1 VRTIAG
7 GGRGEHRSGLLRLG
21 HPGGSRPR
29 VISHRAEPTGPWDIL
44 VFRRHHVRRSND
56 RISREL
62 SSHILIRT
70 RRQALCRTCARRLG
84 GAPRQRQTPGV
95 AGVKNDQ
102 LLHADFG
109 ALCSPMK
116 HSWIPRH
123 QRSTTRRIHEL
134 HERELPRRPLFVSLG
149 ASRRAMT
156 QCHDLL
162 NWRQSDWPR
171 GAWQPL
177 RDFPLNKG
185 STANRP
191 PVAATVQA
199 AKSKRMVNASQGRA
213 EIVIGDGPAAAAV
226 GPQSD
231 VGSRWDTP
239 PGLRANSANV
249 TLA

>member
-1 VRTIAG
+1 MRPPRGINKHRVGLGLVKHRRYG
-7 GGRGEHRSGLLRLG
+7 GCHGEKPVPKQRAACGARLSGARC
-21 HPGGSRPR
+21 PPQ
-29 VISHRAEPTGPWDIL
+29 A
-44 VFRRHHVRRSND
+44 
-56 RISREL
+56 
-62 SSHILIRT
+62 
-70 RRQALCRTCARRLG
+70 RQDPASA

-123 QRSTTRRIHEL
+123 QRSTTPRIHEL
-134 HERELPRRPLFVSLG
+134 HERELPRRPLFVCPG

-239 PGLRANSANV
+239 PGLRAHSANV